1 MNVINND
8 LKSELSD
15 KQNQNDF
22 ATKEQYV
29 TVITLND
36 SAYGEIQKVS
46 PRSELSLQT
55 GQNDEKNNEQKLT
68 NDNNETQINN
78 DSLQLA
84 KNKLEPIYSNTLETQ
99 KSSDKGK

>member
-1 MNVINND
+1 MNLINND
-8 LKSELSD
+8 LKNEPSD
-15 KQNQNDF
+15 NQNQNDF

-46 PRSELSLQT
+46 PRTESLRKDQIE
-55 GQNDEKNNEQKLT
+55 EKNNESDLS
-68 NDNNETQINN
+68 NDTNETSINN
-78 DSLQLA
+78 DSPQLA

-99 KSSDKGK
+99 KSSDKGN